1 MGRTAV
7 RSRPGL
13 QAEEKGYCLQNAQ
26 PVNFPDCVE
35 KATGSAVEMPAHLR
49 SLMAKPKD
57 AMTIDPVY
65 EVFRDVLP
73 DLP

>member
-1 MGRTAV
+1 MGRAAA
-7 RSRPGL
+7 RSRPEL
-13 QAEEKGYCLQNAQ
+13 QAEEKGYCLQTAQ
-26 PVNFPDCVE
+26 PVNFPDYVE

-57 AMTIDPVY
+57 ALTIDPVY
-65 EVFRDVLP
+65 EVFRDLLM